1 MPLQFAYV
9 YRDYFTHYQRRS
21 AFYYDPAA
29 FRGVAEYLIASD
41 PSAIVVDAQMD
52 DVSAK
57 WRFYATKHGREDLLQ
72 RTTYVDDLKK
82 VAAARPGALAI
93 SYAEDGT
100 VRELLQAG
108 SWSIVKTI
116 SDLDSRRA
124 SVILRKN

>member
-1 MPLQFAYV
+1 
-9 YRDYFTHYQRRS
+9 
-21 AFYYDPAA
+21 
-29 FRGVAEYLIASD
+29 
-41 PSAIVVDAQMD
+41 MD

-57 WRFYATKHGREDLLQ
+57 WRFYATKHGRKDLLQ